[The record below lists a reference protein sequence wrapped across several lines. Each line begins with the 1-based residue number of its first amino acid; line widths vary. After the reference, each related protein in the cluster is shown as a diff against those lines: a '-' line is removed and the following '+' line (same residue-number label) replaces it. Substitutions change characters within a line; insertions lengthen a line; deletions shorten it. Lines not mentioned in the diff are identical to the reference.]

1 MSDKK
6 NSCSSSSLITYH
18 LSPITRRKNVSN
30 QTDAHGREEKPFVPR
45 GGEGEAVE
53 ARRRLRRERRV
64 LQPDARAGRDTPRHG
79 ARQLLARARRAADRH
94 RPAVDP
100 PPGERAG
107 RAGGSLGFKFKSSKV
122 QCSKLMP

>member
-18 LSPITRRKNVSN
+18 LSLITRRKNVSN
-30 QTDAHGREEKPFVPR
+30 QTDAHGREEESFVPR

-53 ARRRLRRERRV
+53 ARRRIRGERRV
-64 LQPDARAGRDTPRHG
+64 LQPDARAGGDSAQDG
-79 ARQLLARARRAADRH
+79 SRQLLDRSRRATHGH

-100 PPGERAG
+100 
-107 RAGGSLGFKFKSSKV
+107 
-122 QCSKLMP
+122 